1 MNTQTTGQQDD
12 DQELAKVLA
21 GVNQQLSGAQP
32 GTDLSFE
39 ETGAATAA
47 APATAPLTPPSLP
60 VPDLA
65 APAAPAPSEPAPHA
79 SSLHTDSS
87 LEGIKKDALNELRPL
102 VDKLN
107 VSAEEKFDTYL
118 LLLRSTD
125 DTTLIG
131 PAHDAAKSITD
142 EARRAQALLDII
154 KEIDYLSAEKTAA

>member
-47 APATAPLTPPSLP
+47 APATAPLAPPSLP

-65 APAAPAPSEPAPHA
+65 APTAPVPSEPAPHA